1 MGKTDKRIDDYIEKA
16 ESFAK
21 PILRHLRA
29 LVHEANPDVQETIK
43 WGFASFD
50 YKGTYCSMASFK
62 QHVVFGF
69 WKSDLLNDPDGY
81 LQKRSNQGGEAMGNL
96 GRITKMEDLP
106 PDGVLKDFIIQAK
119 KLNDDGIK
127 MPARPKP
134 PKTELIIPDY
144 FTAALQTN
152 ANAMEVFENFSY
164 SAKKEYVVWITE
176 AKTEKTRLER
186 LNTAVEW
193 ISEGKIRN
201 WKYLKC

>member
-1 MGKTDKRIDDYIEKA
+1 MGKTDIRIDAYIEKA
-16 ESFAK
+16 ETFAR
-21 PILRHLRA
+21 PILTHLRA
-29 LVHEANPDVQETIK
+29 LVHEANPDVVETIK

-69 WKSDLLNDPDGY
+69 WKSDLIKDTKGY
-81 LQKRSNQGGEAMGNL
+81 LVKRSYQGGEAMGNL
-96 GRITKMEDLP
+96 GRITKLEDLP
-106 PDGVLKDFIIQAK
+106 PDEILMDFILQAK

-127 MPARPKP
+127 IAARPKAE
-134 PKTELIIPDY
+134 KTELIIPDY
-144 FTAALQTN
+144 FTAALQSN
-152 ANAMEVFENFSY
+152 KKAMEVFEKFSY

-201 WKYLKC
+201 WKYIKC

>member
-1 MGKTDKRIDDYIEKA
+1 MGKTDKRVDAYIEKSGA
-16 ESFAK
+16 FAQ

-29 LVHEANPDVQETIK
+29 LVHEANPDVEETIK

-50 YKGTYCSMASFK
+50 YKGAYCSMASFK
-62 QHVVFGF
+62 QHVAFGF
-69 WKSDLLNDPDGY
+69 WKPDLINDPDGY
-81 LQKRSNQGGEAMGNL
+81 LLKRSNQGGEAMGNL

-106 PDGVLKDFIIQAK
+106 PDDILKDFIRQAK

-134 PKTELIIPDY
+134 AKTELIIPDY
-144 FTAALQTN
+144 FTTALQSNKKAT
-152 ANAMEVFENFSY
+152 EVFEKFSY
-164 SAKKEYVVWITE
+164 SAKKEYVAWICE

-186 LNTAVEW
+186 LNTAIEW

-201 WKYLKC
+201 WKYIKC